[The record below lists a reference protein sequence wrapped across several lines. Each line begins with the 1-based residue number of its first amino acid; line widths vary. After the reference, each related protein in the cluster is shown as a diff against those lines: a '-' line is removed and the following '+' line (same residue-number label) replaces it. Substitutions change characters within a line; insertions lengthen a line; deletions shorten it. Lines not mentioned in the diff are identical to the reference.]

1 MRSKVSATYLGDL
14 DAEGQAAWQARV
26 TSYVEDAAAEFG
38 SPGGVFRAGLGDE
51 SARASVQW
59 TGLPQRAVSCLG
71 RRRALELLDARPGLP
86 GGRAVQEEYVEWRV
100 LRHGPQIKRIE
111 LTTELPDYWAILAA
125 HSPDR
130 LLALVAE
137 FAREEE
143 VAVRDVFGSDDA
155 LDAGV
160 SPAER
165 ENAFRAVML
174 EAGMSPYND
183 GRRAI
188 CCMRQQSNSLFGA
201 ALLIAASLT
210 PRVVVDALDRRIRS
224 PRCDEAVSLFLRG
237 AAQLGRESDPLIVE
251 RLGQL
256 AFEGRAVALEPPIG
270 VYIQSVAVQ
279 RLRTPDGATVAD
291 DWLRFSRG
299 DVGAD
304 GHRRYQRVSLEAPP
318 QSGLCV
324 SDLVD
329 IATEQQIAF
338 GGEIADLVSLALFFR
353 VTDEGAVAVPTEP
366 VELRNVRDS
375 EDCSDFTELYTAFVR
390 ESLR

>member
-1 MRSKVSATYLGDL
+1 
-14 DAEGQAAWQARV
+14 
-26 TSYVEDAAAEFG
+26 
-38 SPGGVFRAGLGDE
+38 
-51 SARASVQW
+51 
-59 TGLPQRAVSCLG
+59 
-71 RRRALELLDARPGLP
+71 
-86 GGRAVQEEYVEWRV
+86 
-100 LRHGPQIKRIE
+100 
-111 LTTELPDYWAILAA
+111 
-125 HSPDR
+125 
-130 LLALVAE
+130 
-137 FAREEE
+137 
-143 VAVRDVFGSDDA
+143 VFGSDDA